1 MGNKAIAFYA
11 LLGAC
16 GIHVLLALPVH
27 GQGVTQALCQSH
39 SAYVVNASQ
48 MQRQQMPLDVALR
61 MVRSVW
67 QRQPRL
73 AGFLEDSITEI
84 YRNPVGMADAQES
97 SRWQQV
103 CERHLMGS

>member
-84 YRNPVGMADAQES
+84 YRNPAAMVDTLES
-97 SRWQQV
+97 GRWQQV
-103 CERHLMGS
+103 CERHLMGG